1 MFIIKTWWIE
11 GGFPE
16 LLTMET
22 DAKVIEFYV
31 RIYSAPYYTNSL
43 RALNYIST
51 VLEKVIYY
59 KNYKRRFENQ
69 CIEIDRF

>member
-31 RIYSAPYYTNSL
+31 RIYSAPQML
-43 RALNYIST
+43 LHKQLA
-51 VLEKVIYY
+51 
-59 KNYKRRFENQ
+59 
-69 CIEIDRF
+69 CIKLHINCTRESNLLQKL